1 MEGPRSPGAQRA
13 RVVIAH
19 PWGPPLG
26 SCDLRSAEV
35 RSLHVETN
43 AMGLGTNAEITGR
56 YDSRFGSED
65 GSTIIGGPSRG
76 SQRGSVDNDSRYD
89 PFV

>member
-1 MEGPRSPGAQRA
+1 MLYENGAQLSTPTR
-13 RVVIAH
+13 
-19 PWGPPLG
+19 
-26 SCDLRSAEV
+26 LR
-35 RSLHVETN
+35 VETN
-43 AMGLGTNAEITGR
+43 AMGLGTNAKITGR

>member
-1 MEGPRSPGAQRA
+1 
-13 RVVIAH
+13 
-19 PWGPPLG
+19 
-26 SCDLRSAEV
+26 
-35 RSLHVETN
+35 
-43 AMGLGTNAEITGR
+43 MGLGTNAEITGR

-65 GSTIIGGPSRG
+65 GSSIIGGPSRG